1 MKLSLLA
8 ITTTAATMMPQGVLS
23 HDKLRGVQPI
33 ASDAQMVKQYQ
44 YEEASIEQ
52 EDMDALVYAFCGA
65 AVTISDA
72 FWSNGGK
79 HHTEDDAYPQ
89 EACDAAY
96 DVALGALN
104 GAYNYPDPV
113 LFKPTLTT
121 APYTFRPTK
130 QGALSY
136 FIGTDCLL
144 KSGTDEDQFP
154 PGNDGTDFKEYGFGL
169 ANYGPRY
176 SGFSGCEWVG
186 DSYVT
191 GNNVGVAQGQV
202 SFERTEGTIST
213 VDKTFSFGIDESG
226 GVVITGHHS
235 SSVIDEEKSTQYVFA
250 DDEE

>member
-1 MKLSLLA
+1 M
-8 ITTTAATMMPQGVLS
+8 
-23 HDKLRGVQPI
+23 
-33 ASDAQMVKQYQ
+33 
-44 YEEASIEQ
+44 
-52 EDMDALVYAFCGA
+52 
-65 AVTISDA
+65 
-72 FWSNGGK
+72 
-79 HHTEDDAYPQ
+79 
-89 EACDAAY
+89 
-96 DVALGALN
+96 ALGALN

-235 SSVIDEEKSTQYVFA
+235 SAVIDEERSTQYVFA